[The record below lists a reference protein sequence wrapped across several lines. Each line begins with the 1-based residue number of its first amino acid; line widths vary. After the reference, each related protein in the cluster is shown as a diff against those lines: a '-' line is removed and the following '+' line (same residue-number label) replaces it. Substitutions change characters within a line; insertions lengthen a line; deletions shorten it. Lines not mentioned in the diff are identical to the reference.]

1 MKGSATLLAAQGI
14 AILSYF
20 VAQRLILSTLTKEA
34 NGILFAE
41 RRMVDMFLIIA
52 VDLGLNIIAVRR
64 ASQAHD
70 QGGTHSGTVL
80 SSVVAIR
87 LLLTVPVMLFT
98 LGYGMEAG
106 YSLFDIGMWCAFCL
120 LSSRVGVIRYLYEV
134 PYRYSMRFIVPAI
147 SAVLDASLF
156 LALLY
161 FNAAN
166 LTPTVIIACY
176 LGGVIPGFVMLV
188 VMDRGQYINVR
199 NVSWNEMRSIA
210 MEAIPVASMIM
221 LSTIH
226 DKVDTLMLG
235 WWSPHEQIGIF
246 GAASIS
252 IAPIITIVP
261 SVVTLTF
268 MPLLARLV
276 VSNRE
281 ECEKYVHVLIRGLSL
296 FAVVV
301 SAVLSILTPEV
312 IELMSKGRYAENTL
326 HFAIFLWLPMP
337 IYIVAIAQ
345 DAIVT
350 LGLARKSV
358 LIGTS
363 LALSTVIVGAL
374 LIPMYAALGAT
385 ITKIAS
391 VCIGAT
397 TSLLLLKPMI
407 AGGLNRRFVASL
419 LTPIAVGVTGFIV
432 LPMIMQRWLAAP
444 LNGTLVIL
452 TALLVG
458 LFSVADVRH
467 IRTVLKS
474 RIAGRS

>member
-1 MKGSATLLAAQGI
+1 MRGSVTLLAAQGI
-14 AILSYF
+14 SILSYF

-41 RRMVDMFLIIA
+41 RRMVEMFLIIA

-70 QGGTHSGTVL
+70 QGGSHSGVVL

-87 LLLTVPVMLFT
+87 LLLTVPVVLFT
-98 LGYGMEAG
+98 LVYGLQAG
-106 YSLFDIGMWCAFCL
+106 YSLYDIAMWCTFCL
-120 LSSRVGVIRYLYEV
+120 LSSRVGMIRYLYEI
-134 PYRYSMRFIVPAI
+134 PYRYSLRFIVPAF
-147 SAVLDASLF
+147 SAVLDATLF
-156 LALLY
+156 LTLLY
-161 FNAAN
+161 YNAAN

-188 VMDRGQYINVR
+188 VLDRGQFINFKNVR
-199 NVSWNEMRSIA
+199 WKEMRSIA
-210 MEAIPVASMIM
+210 VEAIPVSGMIA

-226 DKVDTLMLG
+226 DKIDTLMLG
-235 WWSPHEQIGIF
+235 WWSPHEQIGIY

-261 SVVTLTF
+261 AVITLTF

-281 ECEKYVHVLIRGLSL
+281 ECEKYVQVLIRGLTL
-296 FAVVV
+296 LAVVV
-301 SAVLSILTPEV
+301 SAVSSILAPEV
-312 IELMSKGRYAENTL
+312 IQLMSNGRYAENTL
-326 HFAIFLWLPMP
+326 HFALFLWLPMP
-337 IYIVAIAQ
+337 IYIVTLAL

-350 LGLARKSV
+350 LGFAKKSV
-358 LIGTS
+358 LIGAS
-363 LALSTVIVGAL
+363 LVLSTVIVGVL

-385 ITKIAS
+385 VTKIAS

-419 LTPIAVGVTGFIV
+419 LTPIAVGITGFVI
-432 LPMIMQRWLAAP
+432 LPLVMQRWIAAP
-444 LNGTLVIL
+444 LNGVLVIL

-467 IRTVLKS
+467 FQIVLKS
-474 RIAGRS
+474 RVKGKS